1 MDESDTYILRLVCV
15 TRSIGFSGFRN
26 PTRRVGRLSN
36 GPVGTVARVETIV
49 CEMAMTDSSPTAL
62 SATFNAADVEAFL
75 ETRVTERNRQRCMR
89 VILNLITGK
98 GETHMAKPGEA
109 FLKGHAVTPSDD
121 LDDLQRRAREWLPF
135 NGPGCLDKGHGWALN
150 HPIQK
155 LIIFQEAVFEDRSLA
170 VLAWSPASFQIL
182 R

>member
-1 MDESDTYILRLVCV
+1 
-15 TRSIGFSGFRN
+15 
-26 PTRRVGRLSN
+26 
-36 GPVGTVARVETIV
+36 
-49 CEMAMTDSSPTAL
+49 MAMTDSSPTAL
-62 SATFNAADVEAFL
+62 PTTFNAVDVEAFL

-121 LDDLQRRAREWLPF
+121 LDDLQRRAREWLPY
-135 NGPGCLDKGHGWALN
+135 NGPNCLDKGHGWALN

-155 LIIFQEAVFEDRSLA
+155 LIEYKNHLLGVEEPVKKRATKRSQDDPIEKIKRLKALCDDGALTATEFDDKKQQLLA
-170 VLAWSPASFQIL
+170 QI
-182 R
+182 